1 MCCMSGNGW
10 CVHFTDAAVQVMKL
24 FDHIS
29 EIAEDETVFVC
40 VLIDEIESIASARQA
55 SVSSNEPS
63 DAVRWDLWMCD

>member
-1 MCCMSGNGW
+1 
-10 CVHFTDAAVQVMKL
+10 MKL
-24 FDHIS
+24 FDHIA

-63 DAVRWDLWMCD
+63 DAVRWDLCMCDNS

>member
-1 MCCMSGNGW
+1 MCVCGVAG
-10 CVHFTDAAVQVMKL
+10 QVMKL

-29 EIAEDETVFVC
+29 EIADDESCFVA

-63 DAVRWDLWMCD
+63 DAVR